1 VAAEGSR
8 RVKPVPVP
16 SKTPEARIRPEL
28 LTWART
34 SLGLPP
40 DLAAKKIGVT
50 PERLLS
56 WESGDARP
64 TVAQLRTA
72 AQVYKRPLAVFYLPE
87 VPKDFQPLRDFRR
100 LPDSEKGKLSPEL
113 HATIRR
119 AHFQRDAALELR
131 ELTDEPVAQ
140 APRVDGDATDPEA
153 FGDAARALL
162 NIDLAVQIS
171 WRDQRKALGAWIE
184 ALEDLDVLVLQAQR
198 VEINEMRGFSIS
210 EPELPVIVL
219 NGADSPRARI
229 FTLLHEYAHLL
240 TRSSGVC
247 DLHERATA
255 NANGD
260 VEVLCN
266 EIAAAVLLPREALLA
281 EPALANAATDGTVS
295 DETLRVLSERYSVS
309 REVVLR
315 RLFTL
320 GRASWAFLQSKSQ
333 ELKGSYER
341 ARDEENA
348 KRKAAT
354 KPGGPSFYV
363 MRLRD
368 FGKSYVSTAL
378 DAYHQDAIS
387 SSEFADFLQVKV
399 NRIPSLEAELT
410 KGVVAD

>member
-1 VAAEGSR
+1 M
-8 RVKPVPVP
+8 P

-28 LTWART
+28 LAWART

-40 DLAAKKIGVT
+40 DLAAKKLGVS

-56 WESGDARP
+56 WESGEARP

-72 AQVYKRPLAVFYLPE
+72 AQVYKRPLAVFYLPA

-131 ELTDEPVAQ
+131 ELTDEPAAQ
-140 APRVDGDATDPEA
+140 APRVDADAKDPEA
-153 FGDAARALL
+153 FGVPARAHL
-162 NIDLAVQIS
+162 NVDLAVQTS
-171 WRDQRKALGAWIE
+171 WRDPRKALGAWIE

-198 VEINEMRGFSIS
+198 IEIDEMRGFSVS
-210 EPELPVIVL
+210 EPQLPVIVL
-219 NGADSPRARI
+219 NGADWPRARI

-247 DLHERATA
+247 DLHERPAA

-260 VEVLCN
+260 MEVLCN
-266 EIAAAVLLPREALLA
+266 QIAAAILLPRDAFLA
-281 EPALANAATDGTVS
+281 EPSLSTGPTDGTVS
-295 DETLRVLSERYSVS
+295 DDTLRTLSERYSVS

-320 GRASWAFLQSKSQ
+320 GHASWAFLQSKSQ
-333 ELKGSYER
+333 ELKRSYEQ
-341 ARDEENA
+341 ARDEESA
-348 KRKAAT
+348 KRKAAA

-368 FGKSYVSTAL
+368 FGRSYVRTAL

-387 SSEFADFLQVKV
+387 SSELADFLQVKV
-399 NRIPSLEAELT
+399 NRIPSLEAELA
-410 KGVVAD
+410 KGVAAD